1 MPDGTSK
8 DIVYERVLDFARREI
23 EEASAE
29 MDELRQALRRL
40 EERVEAAKSV
50 YEAVAARLNLEDE
63 LAEEAHRD
71 GMPDMPLSEEPAALS
86 EEPEPQAEP
95 AANNEAQD
103 ELASIQQSLEA
114 RDKTAPLPI
123 DRASASDEN
132 AGSTD
137 DDSALSE
144 AERTL
149 IGEHLRSKRKG

>member
-1 MPDGTSK
+1 MPDDTSK
-8 DIVYERVLDFARREI
+8 DVVYERVLDFARREI

-71 GMPDMPLSEEPAALS
+71 GMPDMPLSEEP
-86 EEPEPQAEP
+86 EPQAEP

-132 AGSTD
+132 ADATD